1 MHMTYKKYYSAPA
14 ADVLEQKL
22 ECSILDASVQLPN
35 SQWQDPEDL

>member
-1 MHMTYKKYYSAPA
+1 MHMIQKKYYSAPMT
-14 ADVLEQKL
+14 DVLEPKL